1 MTTATLA
8 ATITPATVPVS
19 APAAAPAAEW
29 VTLADPET
37 ARIAHLLRRA
47 GFAPTRAEIDRAVSM
62 GYAAAVEELLY
73 PENQPD
79 LEIEDLIRRY
89 HTDQNSLMLLES
101 SQGYWLY
108 RIINSRRPLEE
119 KMALF
124 WHGLFATAYGKLNH
138 AKAVV
143 NQTHT
148 FRRVGLGRFADILA
162 ALSGDPA
169 MIFWLD
175 NKDNHKDA
183 PNENYGRELLEL
195 FSMGIGNYSEADVK
209 AAARAFTGWTIDNA
223 DYMSI
228 RASRDSFWP
237 YGRIDWQ
244 FRYRD
249 DDHDATEKTFLGHTG
264 AFGGQDVIDIIVRQ
278 PATAQYIAGK
288 LYNFFVSDRP
298 DAHAIGI
305 LADEF
310 TATSGDIRA
319 VMRCLFMSD
328 FFADASVRL
337 ARVKS
342 PAELVGGTA
351 RLAGSH
357 RTPEWS
363 IVNLALDV
371 NFMGQEILNPPTVE
385 GWHTG
390 REWIDTGNLV
400 ERINAAGAEM
410 RDTTRPGVRAIID
423 RVRQYG
429 DVQTPPQLTE
439 SCLDAVGM
447 FEVSAGTLDSL
458 TALAAPWGEI
468 RFDRQDT
475 IACAEQR
482 VAEMLQ
488 LIVAAREYQ
497 LA

>member
-1 MTTATLA
+1 MTIAM
-8 ATITPATVPVS
+8 
-19 APAAAPAAEW
+19 PAAAATAASVAEPAAEW
-29 VTLADPET
+29 VTLVAPET

-47 GFAPTRAEIDRAVSM
+47 GFGPTRAEIDRAAAM
-62 GYAAAVEELLY
+62 GYAATVEELLY

-101 SQGYWLY
+101 NQAYWLY

-124 WHGLFATAYGKLNH
+124 WHGLFATAYSKLNH

-148 FRRVGLGRFADILA
+148 FRRVGLGKFADILLE
-162 ALSGDPA
+162 LSRDPA

-175 NKDNHKDA
+175 NKDNHRDA

-195 FSMGIGNYSEADVK
+195 FSMGIGNYTEDDVK

-223 DYMSI
+223 EYMSI

-244 FRYRD
+244 FRYRE
-249 DDHDATEKTFLGHTG
+249 DDHDATTKTFLGHTG
-264 AFGGQDVIDIIVRQ
+264 EFGGQEVIDIIVRQ
-278 PATAQYIAGK
+278 PATAHYIAGK

-298 DAHAIGI
+298 DAEAIGI

-310 TATSGDIRA
+310 MATGGDIRA
-319 VMRCLFMSD
+319 VMRCLLMSD
-328 FFADASVRL
+328 FFAAASVRL

-363 IVNLALDV
+363 IVNLALDI

-410 RDTTRPGVRAIID
+410 RDVNRPGVRAVIEQ
-423 RVRQYG
+423 VRQRG
-429 DVQTPPQLTE
+429 NILSPAQLAE
-439 SCLDAVGM
+439 ACLDAVGM
-447 FEVSAGTLDSL
+447 FEVSEGTLDSL
-458 TALAAPWGEI
+458 TALAAPWGEV
-468 RFDRQDT
+468 RFDREDT
-475 IACAEQR
+475 AACAEQR

-488 LIVAAREYQ
+488 LIVATREYQ

>member
-1 MTTATLA
+1 MATATHPSAL
-8 ATITPATVPVS
+8 TV
-19 APAAAPAAEW
+19 
-29 VTLADPET
+29 LADPET
-37 ARIAHLLRRA
+37 RRIAHLLRRA
-47 GFAPTRAEIDRAVSM
+47 GFSPTRAEIDRAVAQ
-62 GYAAAVEELLY
+62 GYEATVAELLH
-73 PENQPD
+73 PEAQPD

-89 HTDQNSLMLLES
+89 HVDQNSLMLLES

-148 FRRVGLGRFADILA
+148 FRRHALGSFADILLD
-162 ALSGDPA
+162 LSRDPA

-195 FSMGIGNYSEADVK
+195 FSMGIGNYTEDDVK
-209 AAARAFTGWTIDNA
+209 AAARSFTGWTIENA
-223 DYMSI
+223 EYMSI

-249 DDHDATEKTFLGHTG
+249 DDHDHADKTFLGHTG
-264 AFGGQDVIDIIVRQ
+264 PFNGQDIIDIIIRQ
-278 PATAQYIAGK
+278 PATAHYIAGK

-298 DAHAIGI
+298 DEADIGI

-310 TATSGDIRA
+310 VRTNGDIRA
-319 VMRCLFMSD
+319 VMRRLFLSD
-328 FFADASVRL
+328 FFTDESARL

-342 PAELVGGTA
+342 PAELVGGAA

-357 RTPEWS
+357 RAPEWT
-363 IVNLALDV
+363 IVNLAMDV

-390 REWIDTGNLV
+390 TEWIDTGNLV

-410 RDTTRPGVRAIID
+410 RDVSRPGVRAIIN
-423 RVRQYG
+423 RVKSSG
-429 DVQTPPQLTE
+429 DILSPSQLAE
-439 SCLDAVGM
+439 ACLDAVGM
-447 FEVSAGTLDSL
+447 FEVFDATLASL
-458 TALAAPWGEI
+458 VALAAPWGNI
-468 RFDRQDT
+468 RFDRPENA
-475 IACAEQR
+475 ACAEQR
-482 VAEMLQ
+482 ITEMLQ
-488 LIVAAREYQ
+488 LIVASREYQ

>member
-1 MTTATLA
+1 MTLTQHPQLGSGRIA
-8 ATITPATVPVS
+8 
-19 APAAAPAAEW
+19 
-29 VTLADPET
+29 LADPET
-37 ARIAHLLRRA
+37 VRAAHLLRRA
-47 GFAPTRAEIDRAVSM
+47 GFTPTRAEIDRAVER
-62 GYAAAVEELLY
+62 GYEATVEELLH
-73 PENQPD
+73 PEDRPD

-89 HTDQNSLMLLES
+89 HVDQNSLMLLES
-101 SQGYWLY
+101 SQSYWLY
-108 RIINSRRPLEE
+108 RIINSQRPLEE

-148 FRRVGLGRFADILA
+148 FRRHGLGKFADILLE
-162 ALSGDPA
+162 LSRDPA

-195 FSMGIGNYSEADVK
+195 FSMGIGNYTEDDVK
-209 AAARAFTGWTIDNA
+209 AAARAFTGWTIDNTR
-223 DYMSI
+223 YMSI

-244 FRYRD
+244 FRYRE
-249 DDHDATEKTFLGHTG
+249 DDHDGSEKTFLGHTG
-264 AFGGQDVIDIIVRQ
+264 PFGGQDVIDIIVLQ
-278 PATAQYIAGK
+278 PATAHYIAGK
-288 LYNFFVSDRP
+288 LYGFFVSDQP
-298 DAHAIGI
+298 DEEAIGI

-310 TATSGDIRA
+310 TRTGGDIRA
-319 VMRCLFMSD
+319 VMRRLFLSD
-328 FFADASVRL
+328 FFSDASARL

-357 RTPEWS
+357 RSPEWTIS
-363 IVNLALDV
+363 NLAMDV

-410 RDTTRPGVRAIID
+410 RDTGRPGVRAIIE
-423 RVRQYG
+423 RVKSAG
-429 DVQTPPQLTE
+429 PVLPPRALAE
-439 SCLDAVGM
+439 ACLDAVGI
-447 FEVSAGTLDSL
+447 FEVTEGAMNSL
-458 TALAAPWGEI
+458 VALAAPWGEV
-468 RFDRQDT
+468 RFNRPDG
-475 IACAEQR
+475 IACAEER
-482 VAEMLQ
+482 IVEMLQ
-488 LIVAAREYQ
+488 LIVASREYQ

>member
-1 MTTATLA
+1 MTSVQNNPNTGGKISLATEES
-8 ATITPATVPVS
+8 IRV
-19 APAAAPAAEW
+19 
-29 VTLADPET
+29 
-37 ARIAHLLRRA
+37 AHLLRRA
-47 GFAPTRAEIDRAVSM
+47 GFGATRAEIDRAVAN
-62 GYAAAVEELLY
+62 GYEATVEELLH
-73 PENQPD
+73 PESQPD

-108 RIINSRRPLEE
+108 RIINTRRPLEE

-148 FRRVGLGRFADILA
+148 FRRHGLGKFADILLE
-162 ALSGDPA
+162 LSRDPA

-195 FSMGIGNYSEADVK
+195 FSMGIGNYTEDDVK
-209 AAARAFTGWTIDNA
+209 AAARSFTGWTIDNA
-223 DYMSI
+223 QYMSI

-249 DDHDATEKTFLGHTG
+249 DDHDDTEKTFLGHTG
-264 AFGGQDVIDIIVRQ
+264 AFDGQDVIDIIVRQ
-278 PATAQYIAGK
+278 PATAHYIGGK

-298 DAHAIGI
+298 DEAAIGT

-310 TATSGDIRA
+310 IRTRGDIRS
-319 VMRCLFMSD
+319 VMRCLFTSD
-328 FFADASVRL
+328 FFTGESARL

-342 PAELVGGTA
+342 PAELVAGTA

-357 RTPEWS
+357 RTPEWT
-363 IVNLALDV
+363 ICNLAMDV

-390 REWIDTGNLV
+390 MEWIDTGNLV

-410 RDTTRPGVRAIID
+410 RDTKRPGVSAIID
-423 RVRQYG
+423 RVQSRG
-429 DVQTPPQLTE
+429 DVLTPQQLAE
-439 SCLDAVGM
+439 ACLDAVGM
-447 FEVSAGTLDSL
+447 FEVSDTTFDSL
-458 TALAAPWGEI
+458 VALAAPWGEV
-468 RFDRQDT
+468 RFDRPDT
-475 IACAEQR
+475 VACSKAR

-488 LIVAAREYQ
+488 LIVASREYQ

>member
-1 MTTATLA
+1 MTSMPNAPTATGR
-8 ATITPATVPVS
+8 IR
-19 APAAAPAAEW
+19 
-29 VTLADPET
+29 LADEESN
-37 ARIAHLLRRA
+37 RIAHLLRRG
-47 GFAPTRAEIDRAVSM
+47 GFGGTRAEIDRAVAQ
-62 GYAAAVEELLY
+62 GYEATVEELLH
-73 PENQPD
+73 PELQPD

-148 FRRVGLGRFADILA
+148 FRRSGLGKFADILLD
-162 ALSGDPA
+162 LSRDPA

-195 FSMGIGNYSEADVK
+195 FSMGIGNYTEDDVK
-209 AAARAFTGWTIDNA
+209 AAARSFTGWTIENTE
-223 DYMSI
+223 YMSI

-244 FRYRD
+244 YRYRD
-249 DDHDATEKTFLGHTG
+249 DDHDDSEKTFLGHTG
-264 AFGGQDVIDIIVRQ
+264 DFNGQDIIDIIVRQ
-278 PATAQYIAGK
+278 PATAIYIASK

-298 DAHAIGI
+298 DEDAIGI
-305 LADEF
+305 LTDEF
-310 TATSGDIRA
+310 IRTEGDIRS

-328 FFADASVRL
+328 FFANESVRL

-351 RLAGSH
+351 RIAGSH
-357 RTPEWS
+357 RTPEWT
-363 IVNLALDV
+363 ICNLAMDV

-390 REWIDTGNLV
+390 IEWIDTGNLV

-410 RDTTRPGVRAIID
+410 SDIKRPGVRAI
-423 RVRQYG
+423 VEHVKSAGSKQSPRQLA
-429 DVQTPPQLTE
+429 D
-439 SCLDAVGM
+439 SCLDAMGM
-447 FEVSAGTLDSL
+447 FEVSEGTFDSL
-458 TALAAPWGEI
+458 VAMAAPWGEVE
-468 RFDRQDT
+468 FDRGDT
-475 IACAEQR
+475 AACAEEH
-482 VAEMLQ
+482 VAEMIQ
-488 LIVAAREYQ
+488 LIVASREYQ

>member
-1 MTTATLA
+1 MTTATLPA
-8 ATITPATVPVS
+8 PATSASVPE
-19 APAAAPAAEW
+19 PAAEW

-47 GFAPTRAEIDRAVSM
+47 GFGPTRAEIDRAAAM
-62 GYAAAVEELLY
+62 GYAATVEELLY

-101 SQGYWLY
+101 NQSYWLY

-124 WHGLFATAYGKLNH
+124 WHGLFATAYSKLNH

-148 FRRVGLGRFADILA
+148 FRRVGLGRFADILLE
-162 ALSGDPA
+162 LSRDPA

-175 NKDNHKDA
+175 NKDNHRDA

-195 FSMGIGNYSEADVK
+195 FSMGIGNYTEDDVK

-223 DYMSI
+223 EYMSI

-244 FRYRD
+244 FRYRA
-249 DDHDATEKTFLGHTG
+249 DDHDATTKTFLGHTG
-264 AFGGQDVIDIIVRQ
+264 EFGGQDVIDIIVRQ
-278 PATAQYIAGK
+278 PATAHYIAGK

-298 DAHAIGI
+298 DAEAIGI
-305 LADEF
+305 LSDEF
-310 TATSGDIRA
+310 MATGGDIRA
-319 VMRCLFMSD
+319 VMRRLFMSD

-363 IVNLALDV
+363 IVNLALDI

-410 RDTTRPGVRAIID
+410 RDVNRPGVRSVIE
-423 RVRQYG
+423 RVRQRG
-429 DVQTPPQLTE
+429 NILSPAQLAE
-439 SCLDAVGM
+439 ACLDAVGM
-447 FEVSAGTLDSL
+447 FEVSEGTLDSL
-458 TALAAPWGEI
+458 TALAAPWGEV
-468 RFDRQDT
+468 RFDREDT
-475 IACAEQR
+475 AACAEQR

>member
-1 MTTATLA
+1 MTLMN
-8 ATITPATVPVS
+8 S
-19 APAAAPAAEW
+19 APFHSKRI
-29 VTLADPET
+29 TLGDEESN
-37 ARIAHLLRRA
+37 RIAHLLRRA
-47 GFAPTRAEIDRAVSM
+47 GFGGTRAEIDRAVAQ
-62 GYAAAVEELLY
+62 GYEATVEELLH
-73 PENQPD
+73 PELQPD

-148 FRRVGLGRFADILA
+148 FRRNGLGKFADILLD
-162 ALSGDPA
+162 LSRDPA

-195 FSMGIGNYSEADVK
+195 FSMGIGTYTEDDVK
-209 AAARAFTGWTIDNA
+209 AAARSFTGWTIENTE
-223 DYMSI
+223 YMSI

-249 DDHDATEKTFLGHTG
+249 DDHDDTDKTFLGHTG
-264 AFGGQDVIDIIVRQ
+264 QFNGQEIIDIIIRQ
-278 PATAQYIAGK
+278 PATAHYIASK

-298 DAHAIGI
+298 DEDAIGI

-310 TATSGDIRA
+310 TRTEGDIRA
-319 VMRCLFMSD
+319 VMRCLFMSA
-328 FFADASVRL
+328 FFADESARL

-357 RTPEWS
+357 RTPEWT
-363 IVNLALDV
+363 ICNLAMDV

-390 REWIDTGNLV
+390 MEWIDTGNLV

-410 RDTTRPGVRAIID
+410 RDTTRPGVRTIID
-423 RVRQYG
+423 RVKSAG
-429 DVQTPPQLTE
+429 DVQSPHELAG
-439 SCLDAVGM
+439 SCLNAMGM
-447 FEVSAGTLDSL
+447 FEVSEGTFDSL
-458 TALAAPWGEI
+458 VAMAAPWGDVE
-468 RFDRQDT
+468 FDRDDT
-475 IACAEQR
+475 TACAEER
-482 VAEMLQ
+482 VAEMIQ
-488 LIVAAREYQ
+488 LIVATREYQ

>member
-1 MTTATLA
+1 MTSMPNAPTATGR
-8 ATITPATVPVS
+8 IR
-19 APAAAPAAEW
+19 
-29 VTLADPET
+29 LADEESN
-37 ARIAHLLRRA
+37 RIAHLLRRG
-47 GFAPTRAEIDRAVSM
+47 GFGGTRAEIDRAVAQ
-62 GYAAAVEELLY
+62 GYEATVEELLH
-73 PENQPD
+73 PELQPD

-148 FRRVGLGRFADILA
+148 FRRSGLGKFADILLD
-162 ALSGDPA
+162 LSRDPA

-195 FSMGIGNYSEADVK
+195 FSMGIGNYTEDDVK
-209 AAARAFTGWTIDNA
+209 AAARSFTGWTIENTE
-223 DYMSI
+223 YMSI

-249 DDHDATEKTFLGHTG
+249 DDHDDSEKTFLGHTG
-264 AFGGQDVIDIIVRQ
+264 DFNGQDIIDIIVRQ
-278 PATAQYIAGK
+278 PATAIYIASK

-298 DAHAIGI
+298 DEDAIGI
-305 LADEF
+305 LTDEF
-310 TATSGDIRA
+310 IRTEGDIRS

-328 FFADASVRL
+328 FFANESVRL

-357 RTPEWS
+357 RAPEWT
-363 IVNLALDV
+363 ICNLAMDV

-390 REWIDTGNLV
+390 MEWIDTGNLV

-410 RDTTRPGVRAIID
+410 SDIKRPGVRAI
-423 RVRQYG
+423 VEHVKSAGSKQSPRQLA
-429 DVQTPPQLTE
+429 D
-439 SCLDAVGM
+439 SCLDAMGM
-447 FEVSAGTLDSL
+447 FEVSEGTFDSL
-458 TALAAPWGEI
+458 VAMAAPWGEVE
-468 RFDRQDT
+468 FDRGDT
-475 IACAEQR
+475 AACAEEH
-482 VAEMLQ
+482 VAEMIQ
-488 LIVAAREYQ
+488 LIVASREYQ

>member
-8 ATITPATVPVS
+8 AAATAASIADPV
-19 APAAAPAAEW
+19 AEW
-29 VTLADPET
+29 VALVDPAT

-47 GFAPTRAEIDRAVSM
+47 GFGPTRAEIDRAAAM
-62 GYAAAVEELLY
+62 GYAATVEELLY

-101 SQGYWLY
+101 NQSYWLY

-124 WHGLFATAYGKLNH
+124 WHGLFATAYSKLNH

-148 FRRVGLGRFADILA
+148 FRRVGLGKFADILLE
-162 ALSGDPA
+162 LSRDPA

-175 NKDNHKDA
+175 NKDNHRDA

-195 FSMGIGNYSEADVK
+195 FSMGIGNYTEDDVK

-223 DYMSI
+223 EYMSI

-244 FRYRD
+244 FRYRE
-249 DDHDATEKTFLGHTG
+249 DDHDATTKTFLGHTG
-264 AFGGQDVIDIIVRQ
+264 EFGGQEVIDIIVRQ
-278 PATAQYIAGK
+278 PATAHYIAGK

-298 DAHAIGI
+298 DSEAIGI

-310 TATSGDIRA
+310 MATGGDIRA
-319 VMRCLFMSD
+319 VMRRLLMSD
-328 FFADASVRL
+328 FFADASARL

-363 IVNLALDV
+363 IVNLALDI

-410 RDTTRPGVRAIID
+410 RDVSRPGVRAVIE
-423 RVRQYG
+423 RVRQRG
-429 DVQTPPQLTE
+429 NVQTPSQLAE

-447 FEVSAGTLDSL
+447 FEVSEGTLDSL
-458 TALAAPWGEI
+458 TALAAPWGEV
-468 RFDRQDT
+468 RFDREDT
-475 IACAEQR
+475 AACAEQR

-488 LIVAAREYQ
+488 LIVATREYQ